1 MTSNATQNRA
11 PIGALRMSTIAV
23 TGVIVAVGVSAV
35 AAAIVLSTQVSD
47 QQALVKIDAAGPI
60 SRVVITD
67 SESDVRITGDAAANG
82 VTGQA
87 AVQWKGEDGKRPV
100 LRQSVSGGVLTL
112 IKDCSGGGCGP
123 IDIVVSVPRGV
134 SVQATTSD
142 GNITLSGVTGQVDL
156 TSSGGSINADGLGAA
171 NASFHTLNGNIDAS
185 FTGAPARIVAETTNA
200 SVTIGTDGRTAY
212 YDAVHTTN
220 GVESLTNVQ
229 DRTSPDEIDATT
241 TNGDVT
247 IS

>member
-23 TGVIVAVGVSAV
+23 AGV
-35 AAAIVLSTQVSD
+35 
-47 QQALVKIDAAGPI
+47 
-60 SRVVITD
+60 
-67 SESDVRITGDAAANG
+67 
-82 VTGQA
+82 
-87 AVQWKGEDGKRPV
+87 
-100 LRQSVSGGVLTL
+100 

-134 SVQATTSD
+134 SAQATTSD
-142 GNITLSGVTGQVDL
+142 
-156 TSSGGSINADGLGAA
+156 
-171 NASFHTLNGNIDAS
+171 
-185 FTGAPARIVAETTNA
+185 
-200 SVTIGTDGRTAY
+200 GTDGRTAY